1 MEDIFEFEEKEIVKQ
16 KVLIIDQSSLAH
28 ITIFSSL
35 NKFKQML
42 EDTNETNLQQ
52 SDLYKIFKQMY
63 LEKIFYVI
71 QELRPTKVVFAID
84 SRPYWRYKFYKEY
97 KGKRKDQRDASE
109 INFEEFYPIMDTFI
123 ETLKN
128 TFSNFYFIKVDECE
142 ADDVVAVLSTKTFK
156 NDSVVIYSGD
166 GDFNQLLQYPHIK
179 RYNPM
184 IKDGSKLVNCLN
196 PSLEL
201 NQKVIIGDGG
211 DNIPNILVLPEKY
224 PHKNLA
230 RKIGVGPVM
239 ADKILENGVD
249 SDFVVKKVLESYP
262 TLSSVN
268 SEDKTKILEGIKKL
282 NVLLEDVEFIT
293 DEEKKLHEGDL
304 LILKNQL
311 ESHFTDRDLVKKLVK
326 ENYQRN
332 RILIDLSCIPSE
344 YVDRILESWKSYINK
359 GINPKGIYTLLY
371 GNGFIKLY
379 EDYVSKFKIHLEKIK

>member
-1 MEDIFEFEEKEIVKQ
+1 
-16 KVLIIDQSSLAH
+16 
-28 ITIFSSL
+28 
-35 NKFKQML
+35 
-42 EDTNETNLQQ
+42 
-52 SDLYKIFKQMY
+52 
-63 LEKIFYVI
+63 
-71 QELRPTKVVFAID
+71 
-84 SRPYWRYKFYKEY
+84 
-97 KGKRKDQRDASE
+97 
-109 INFEEFYPIMDTFI
+109 
-123 ETLKN
+123 
-128 TFSNFYFIKVDECE
+128 
-142 ADDVVAVLSTKTFK
+142 
-156 NDSVVIYSGD
+156 
-166 GDFNQLLQYPHIK
+166 
-179 RYNPM
+179 M

-268 SEDKTKILEGIKKL
+268 SEDNI
-282 NVLLEDVEFIT
+282 LLENKV
-293 DEEKKLHEGDL
+293 
-304 LILKNQL
+304 N
-311 ESHFTDRDLVKKLVK
+311 DRDLVKKLVK